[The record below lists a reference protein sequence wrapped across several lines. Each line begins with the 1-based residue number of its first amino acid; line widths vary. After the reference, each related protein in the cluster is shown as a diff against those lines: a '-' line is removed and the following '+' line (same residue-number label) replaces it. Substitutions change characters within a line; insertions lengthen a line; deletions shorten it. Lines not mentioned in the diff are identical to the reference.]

1 MISFAIAGLVV
12 GICVGATGVGGGALM
27 TPVLILGFGI
37 SPAVAIGTD
46 LLFAAI
52 TKAFGTVL
60 HRNAGNVNWPV
71 VGLLACGSVPASL
84 VTVLYLNDQGISPEI
99 EQLMKNAL
107 AGAIAFTSLSVL
119 FKAGLLRVVSINGEG
134 GASQHFDRLRVVRKR
149 LRVPLTIFS
158 GVMLGV
164 LVTLSSVGA
173 GVIGATILFMLYP
186 RMRAIEVVGTDLA
199 HAVPL
204 TAIAGLGHMHLG
216 TTDLSMLGYLLMGSL
231 PGIWLGSKL
240 GMKLPD
246 HILKPIMAV
255 ILLVIGLSLL
265 F

>member
-1 MISFAIAGLVV
+1 MIAFTVAGLVV
-12 GICVGATGVGGGALM
+12 GIVVGATGVGGGALM
-27 TPVLILGFGI
+27 TPILILGFGI
-37 SPAVAIGTD
+37 SPAVAVGTD

-71 VGLLACGSVPASL
+71 VGLLACGSLPASL
-84 VTVLYLNDQGISPEI
+84 MTVMFLNEQGISPEI
-99 EQLMKNAL
+99 EALMKQAL

-119 FKAGLLRVVSINGEG
+119 FKAGLLRAVRNGNG
-134 GASQHFDRLRVVRKR
+134 SQHLDRLRVARKR
-149 LRVPLTIFS
+149 LRVPLTILS
-158 GVMLGV
+158 GVFLGV

-173 GVIGATILFMLYP
+173 GVIGATILLLLYP

-204 TAIAGLGHMHLG
+204 TALAGLGHMHLG
-216 TTDLSMLGYLLMGSL
+216 TTDLSMLTYLLIGSL
-231 PGIWLGSKL
+231 PGIWLGSKV

-255 ILLVIGLSLL
+255 LLLVIGVSLL

>member
-12 GICVGATGVGGGALM
+12 GFCVGATGVGGGALM

-37 SPAVAIGTD
+37 SPAVAVGTD

-71 VGLLACGSVPASL
+71 VGLLACGSLPASL
-84 VTVLYLNDQGISPEI
+84 ATVFFLNQQGISPEI
-99 EQLMKNAL
+99 EELMQNAL

-119 FKAGLLRVVSINGEG
+119 FKAGLLRVVSTNGNG
-134 GASQHFDRLRVVRKR
+134 NQHIERLRLVRKR
-149 LRVPLTIFS
+149 MRVPFTIIA
-158 GVMLGV
+158 GALLGV

-173 GVIGATILFMLYP
+173 GVIGATILLLLYP
-186 RMRAIEVVGTDLA
+186 RMRAIEVVGTDIA

-216 TTDLSMLGYLLMGSL
+216 TTDLNMLGYLLLGSL
-231 PGIWLGSKL
+231 PGIWLGSKV

>member
-1 MISFAIAGLVV
+1 MFSFALAGLVV
-12 GICVGATGVGGGALM
+12 GFCVGATGVGGGALM

-60 HRNAGNVNWPV
+60 HRNAGNVNWPI

-84 VTVLYLNDQGISPEI
+84 LTVLFLNANGISPEI
-99 EQLMKNAL
+99 EQLMQHAL

-119 FKAGLLRVVSINGEG
+119 FKAGLLRVVASNGSG
-134 GASQHFDRLRVVRKR
+134 NQHIERLRLVRKR
-149 LRVPLTIFS
+149 MRVPFTIIA
-158 GVMLGV
+158 GALLGV

-173 GVIGATILFMLYP
+173 GVIGATILLLLYP

-216 TTDLSMLGYLLMGSL
+216 TTDLSMLAYLLMGSL
-231 PGIWLGSKL
+231 PGIWLGSKV

>member
-1 MISFAIAGLVV
+1 MIAFTVAGLVV
-12 GICVGATGVGGGALM
+12 GIVVGATGVGGGALM
-27 TPVLILGFGI
+27 TPILILGFGI
-37 SPAVAIGTD
+37 SPAVAVGTD

-71 VGLLACGSVPASL
+71 VGLLACGSLPSSL
-84 VTVLYLNDQGISPEI
+84 LTVMFLNEQGISPEI
-99 EQLMKNAL
+99 EALMKQAL
-107 AGAIAFTSLSVL
+107 AGAIAFTSISVL
-119 FKAGLLRVVSINGEG
+119 FKAGLLRVVRNGNG
-134 GASQHFDRLRVVRKR
+134 SQHLDRLRVARKR
-149 LRVPLTIFS
+149 LRVPLTILS
-158 GVMLGV
+158 GAFLGV

-173 GVIGATILFMLYP
+173 GVIGATILLLLYP

-204 TAIAGLGHMHLG
+204 TALAGLGHMHLG
-216 TTDLSMLGYLLMGSL
+216 TTDLSMLTYLLIGSI
-231 PGIWLGSKL
+231 PGIWLGSKV

-255 ILLVIGLSLL
+255 LLLVIGVSLL

>member
-1 MISFAIAGLVV
+1 MFSFALAGLVV
-12 GICVGATGVGGGALM
+12 GFCVGATGVGGGALM

-37 SPAVAIGTD
+37 SPAVAVGTD

-60 HRNAGNVNWPV
+60 HRNAGNVNWPI

-84 VTVLYLNDQGISPEI
+84 LTVLFLNEAGISPEI
-99 EQLMKNAL
+99 EQLMQHAL
-107 AGAIAFTSLSVL
+107 AGAIGFTSLSVL
-119 FKAGLLRVVSINGEG
+119 FKAGLLRVVGTNGNG
-134 GASQHFDRLRVVRKR
+134 NQHIERLRLVRKR
-149 LRVPLTIFS
+149 MRVPFTVIA
-158 GVMLGV
+158 GVLLGV

-173 GVIGATILFMLYP
+173 GVIGATILLLLYP

-216 TTDLSMLGYLLMGSL
+216 TTDLNMLGYLLIGSL
-231 PGIWLGSKL
+231 PGIWLGSKV

-255 ILLVIGLSLL
+255 ILLLIGLSLL

>member
-1 MISFAIAGLVV
+1 MIAFAVAGLLV
-12 GICVGATGVGGGALM
+12 GFAVGATGVGGGALM

-37 SPAVAIGTD
+37 SPAVAVGTD

-60 HRNAGNVNWPV
+60 HRSAGNVNWPI
-71 VGLLACGSVPASL
+71 VGLLACGSLPASL
-84 VTVLYLNDQGISPEI
+84 ITVLFLNQQGISPET
-99 EQLMKNAL
+99 EALMKQAL

-119 FKAGLLRVVSINGEG
+119 FKAGLLRVVGGNG
-134 GASQHFDRLRVVRKR
+134 AANQHLDRLRLVRKR
-149 LRVPLTIFS
+149 LRVPLTILA
-158 GVMLGV
+158 GAGLGV

-173 GVIGATILFMLYP
+173 GVIGATILLLLYP
-186 RMRAIEVVGTDLA
+186 GMRAIEVVGTDLA

-204 TAIAGLGHMHLG
+204 TALAGLGHMHLG

-231 PGIWLGSKL
+231 PGIWLGSKV

-246 HILKPIMAV
+246 HILKPIMAA
-255 ILLVIGLSLL
+255 LLLIIGVSLL

>member
-1 MISFAIAGLVV
+1 MIAFTVAGLVV
-12 GICVGATGVGGGALM
+12 GIVVGATGVGGGALM
-27 TPVLILGFGI
+27 TPILILGFGI
-37 SPAVAIGTD
+37 SPAVAVGTD

-71 VGLLACGSVPASL
+71 VGLLACGSLPASL
-84 VTVLYLNDQGISPEI
+84 MTVMFLNQQGISPEI
-99 EQLMKNAL
+99 EALMKQAL

-119 FKAGLLRVVSINGEG
+119 FKAGLLRVVRNGNG
-134 GASQHFDRLRVVRKR
+134 SQHLDRLRVARKR
-149 LRVPLTIFS
+149 LRVPLTILS
-158 GVMLGV
+158 GAFLGV

-173 GVIGATILFMLYP
+173 GVIGATILLLLYP

-204 TAIAGLGHMHLG
+204 TALAGLGHMHLG
-216 TTDLSMLGYLLMGSL
+216 TTDLSMLTYLLIGSL
-231 PGIWLGSKL
+231 PGIWLGSKV

-255 ILLVIGLSLL
+255 LLLVIGVSLL

>member
-1 MISFAIAGLVV
+1 MIAFTVAGLVV
-12 GICVGATGVGGGALM
+12 GIVVGATGVGGGALM
-27 TPVLILGFGI
+27 TPILILGFGI
-37 SPAVAIGTD
+37 SPAVAVGTD

-71 VGLLACGSVPASL
+71 VGLLACGSLPASL
-84 VTVLYLNDQGISPEI
+84 LTVMFLNQQGISPEM
-99 EQLMKNAL
+99 EVLMKQAL
-107 AGAIAFTSLSVL
+107 AGAIGFTSLSVL
-119 FKAGLLRVVSINGEG
+119 FKAGLLRVVRNGNG
-134 GASQHFDRLRVVRKR
+134 SQHLDRLRLVRKR
-149 LRVPLTIFS
+149 LRVPLTIMAGAF
-158 GVMLGV
+158 LGV

-173 GVIGATILFMLYP
+173 GVIGATILLLLYP

-204 TAIAGLGHMHLG
+204 TALAGLGHMHLG
-216 TTDLSMLGYLLMGSL
+216 TTDLSMLTYLLIGSL
-231 PGIWLGSKL
+231 PGIWLGSKV

-255 ILLVIGLSLL
+255 LLLVIGVSLL

>member
-12 GICVGATGVGGGALM
+12 GFCVGATGVGGGALM

-71 VGLLACGSVPASL
+71 VGLLAMGSVPASL
-84 VTVLYLNDQGISPEI
+84 LTVFFLNQNGISPAVET
-99 EQLMKNAL
+99 LMQQAL

-119 FKAGLLRVVSINGEG
+119 FKAGLLRVVSTNGNG
-134 GASQHFDRLRVVRKR
+134 NQHIERLRLVRKR
-149 LRVPLTIFS
+149 MRVPFTIIA
-158 GVMLGV
+158 GALLGV

-173 GVIGATILFMLYP
+173 GVIGATMLLLLYP
-186 RMRAIEVVGTDLA
+186 RMRAIEVVGTDIA

-216 TTDLSMLGYLLMGSL
+216 TTDLPMLGYLLLGSL
-231 PGIWLGSKL
+231 PGIWLGSKV

>member
-1 MISFAIAGLVV
+1 MISFAIAGLLV

-27 TPVLILGFGI
+27 TPILILGFGI
-37 SPAVAIGTD
+37 SPAVAVGTD

-71 VGLLACGSVPASL
+71 VGLLAAGSVPASF
-84 VTVLYLNDQGISPEI
+84 VTVMFLNDQGIGPEI
-99 EQLMKNAL
+99 EQLMQNAL

-119 FKAGLLRVVSINGEG
+119 FKAGLLRVVSNGG
-134 GASQHFDRLRVVRKR
+134 NGNQHIERLRLVRKR
-149 LRVPLTIFS
+149 MRVPLTIIS
-158 GVMLGV
+158 GAMLGV

-173 GVIGATILFMLYP
+173 GVIGATILLLLYP

-216 TTDLSMLGYLLMGSL
+216 TTDLTMLGYLLLGSI
-231 PGIWLGSKL
+231 PGIWIGSKV

-246 HILKPIMAV
+246 QVLKPIMAV

>member
-1 MISFAIAGLVV
+1 MFAFSVAGLLV
-12 GICVGATGVGGGALM
+12 GFAVGATGVGGGALM

-37 SPAVAIGTD
+37 SPAVAVGTD

-60 HRNAGNVNWPV
+60 HRNAGNVNWSV
-71 VGLLACGSVPASL
+71 VGLLASGSLPASL
-84 VTVLYLNDQGISPEI
+84 ITVLFLNENGISPET
-99 EQLMKNAL
+99 EALMQHSL
-107 AGAIAFTSLSVL
+107 AVAIAFTSFSVL
-119 FKAGLLRVVSINGEG
+119 FKAGLLRVAANGNGSANFE
-134 GASQHFDRLRVVRKR
+134 RLRVARKR
-149 LRVPLTIFS
+149 LRVPLTVLS
-158 GVMLGV
+158 GAFLGV

-173 GVIGATILFMLYP
+173 GVIGATILLLLYP

-204 TAIAGLGHMHLG
+204 TALAGLGHMHLG
-216 TTDLSMLGYLLMGSL
+216 TTDLSMLGYLLLGSL
-231 PGIWLGSKL
+231 PGIWLGSKV

-246 HILKPIMAV
+246 HVLKPIMAV
-255 ILLVIGLSLL
+255 LLLLIGVSLL

>member
-1 MISFAIAGLVV
+1 MIAFTVAGLVV
-12 GICVGATGVGGGALM
+12 GIVVGATGVGGGALM
-27 TPVLILGFGI
+27 TPILILGFGI
-37 SPAVAIGTD
+37 SPAVAVGTD

-71 VGLLACGSVPASL
+71 VGLLACGSLPASL
-84 VTVLYLNDQGISPEI
+84 MTVMFLNEQGISPEI
-99 EQLMKNAL
+99 EALMKQAL

-119 FKAGLLRVVSINGEG
+119 FKAGLLRVVRNGNG
-134 GASQHFDRLRVVRKR
+134 SQHLDRLRVARKR
-149 LRVPLTIFS
+149 LRVPLTILS
-158 GVMLGV
+158 GAFLGV

-173 GVIGATILFMLYP
+173 GVIGATILLLLYP

-204 TAIAGLGHMHLG
+204 TALAGLGHMHLG
-216 TTDLSMLGYLLMGSL
+216 TTDLSMLTYLLIGSL
-231 PGIWLGSKL
+231 PGIWLGSKV

-255 ILLVIGLSLL
+255 LLLVIGVSLL

>member
-1 MISFAIAGLVV
+1 MIAFTVAGLFV
-12 GICVGATGVGGGALM
+12 GFAVGATGVGGGALM
-27 TPVLILGFGI
+27 TPLLILGFGI
-37 SPAVAIGTD
+37 SPAVAVGTD

-60 HRNAGNVNWPV
+60 HRNAGNVNWPI
-71 VGLLACGSVPASL
+71 VGLLASGSVPASL
-84 VTVLYLNDQGISPEI
+84 VTILFLNEQGISPAI
-99 EQLMKNAL
+99 ETLMQQAL
-107 AGAIAFTSLSVL
+107 AGAIAFTSISVL
-119 FKAGLLRVVSINGEG
+119 FKAGLLRVVSGNGG
-134 GASQHFDRLRVVRKR
+134 SNQHLDRLRLVRKR
-149 LRVPLTIFS
+149 MRVPLTIFS
-158 GVMLGV
+158 GVCLGV

-173 GVIGATILFMLYP
+173 GVIGATILLLLYP

-216 TTDLSMLGYLLMGSL
+216 TTDLSMLGYLLLGSI
-231 PGIWLGSKL
+231 PGIWLGSKV

-246 HILKPIMAV
+246 HILKPIMA
-255 ILLVIGLSLL
+255 ILLFAIGVSLV

>member
-1 MISFAIAGLVV
+1 MFAFSLAGLAV
-12 GICVGATGVGGGALM
+12 GFAVGATGVGGGALM
-27 TPVLILGFGI
+27 TPLLILGFGI
-37 SPAVAIGTD
+37 NPAVAVGTD
-46 LLFAAI
+46 LLFAAV

-60 HRNAGNVNWPV
+60 HRNAGNVNWPI

-84 VTVLYLNDQGISPEI
+84 LTILFLNEQGISPET
-99 EQLMKNAL
+99 EELMKHAL
-107 AGAIAFTSLSVL
+107 AGAIAFTSISVL
-119 FKAGLLRVVSINGEG
+119 FKAGLLRVVANKGVG
-134 GASQHFDRLRVVRKR
+134 GQHLDRLRVVRKR
-149 LRVPLTIFS
+149 FRVPFTILS
-158 GVMLGV
+158 GVGLGV

-173 GVIGATILFMLYP
+173 GVIGATILLLLYP
-186 RMRAIEVVGTDLA
+186 RMRAIEIVGTDLA

-216 TTDLSMLGYLLMGSL
+216 TTDLSMLGYLLLGSL
-231 PGIWLGSKL
+231 PGIWLGSKV

-255 ILLVIGLSLL
+255 LLFVIGVSLL